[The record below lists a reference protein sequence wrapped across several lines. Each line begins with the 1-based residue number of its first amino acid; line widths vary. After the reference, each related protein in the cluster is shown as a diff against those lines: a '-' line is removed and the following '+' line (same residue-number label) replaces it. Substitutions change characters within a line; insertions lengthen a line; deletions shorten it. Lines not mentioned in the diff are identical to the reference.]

1 MAPTAASLGAS
12 SATSICS
19 SLSNVACY
27 GIVSAN
33 CAQFGTG
40 TGSGFVVG
48 TTKNAA
54 ARPTIGCM
62 AAAGVMA
69 GMGLGLAGQMI

>member
-1 MAPTAASLGAS
+1 M
-12 SATSICS
+12 I
-19 SLSNVACY
+19 
-27 GIVSAN
+27 
-33 CAQFGTG
+33 
-40 TGSGFVVG
+40 GFVVG

-69 GMGLGLAGQMI
+69 GMGLGLAGRMIWDASRNCVYVILKIWVSIMIFDDKG